1 MATDDAPLGDRS
13 RTHSLH
19 PCRRGHR
26 QARDASI
33 ADAGSADRGRP
44 QTDARGIDPPAHP
57 RLPAALLM
65 LAVVVLLVVV
75 SLLSVLGQAR

>member
-1 MATDDAPLGDRS
+1 MPAET
-13 RTHSLH
+13 
-19 PCRRGHR
+19 
-26 QARDASI
+26 ARDAPI
-33 ADAGSADRGRP
+33 ADAGSADRHGPR
-44 QTDARGIDPPAHP
+44 TNARGTDPPVHP